1 MSEHWRAF
9 KTAAWLGWQYGSNWT
24 EPWLFFIYSVIKPVA
39 GTLILFFMYIVAV
52 ATGSAAGPE
61 MLGYIYVGNAFYM
74 FVFQAFFGMFEV
86 IQGDREWFQTI
97 RYIYISPV
105 SYYVYVIGRGASQMG
120 VAAIGVTI
128 VLLFG
133 KYLLGIPIGLRMEQF
148 PFFVSILLIG
158 VLCTVAIGVALAGV
172 TFLTARHGGRAGEGV
187 AGIFY
192 VFSGVIFPLSV
203 LPEWGQ
209 VLGRYIPLTYWF
221 EGLRRV
227 LLPRPL
233 GDPFLLSIPD
243 HLILIY
249 LALFTV
255 IFILLSLGVFSYAE
269 YLARKKGKIDMT
281 TAY

>member
-1 MSEHWRAF
+1 MSEHWKAF

-24 EPWLFFIYSVIKPVA
+24 EPWLFAIYSVIKPVA
-39 GTLILFFMYIVAV
+39 GTLILFFMFIVAV
-52 ATGSAAGPE
+52 STGSPAGPE

-74 FVFQAFFGMFEV
+74 FVFQAFFGLFEV

-105 SYYVYVIGRGASQMG
+105 SYYVYVIGRGVSQMG

-133 KYLLGIPIGLRMEQF
+133 KYLLGIPIGLRVEQL
-148 PFFVSILLIG
+148 PFFVSILLLG
-158 VLCTVAIGVALAGV
+158 VLCTVAIGVALAGL
-172 TFLTARHGGRAGEGV
+172 TFLMARHGGRAGEGV

-192 VFSGVIFPLSV
+192 VFSGVIFPLTV
-203 LPEWGQ
+203 LPDWGQ

-221 EGLRRV
+221 EGLRRA

-233 GDPFLLSIPD
+233 GGPFLLSIPD
-243 HLILIY
+243 HLILLY
-249 LALFTV
+249 LAISTV
-255 IFILLSLGVFSYAE
+255 IFVFISLGVFRYAE